1 MTSSNDTET
10 LSIFSS
16 LYDNFSKDDK
26 NYRSSVLFW
35 KQNLYLEQLIH
46 H

>member
-10 LSIFSS
+10 LSIFTS
-16 LYDNFSKDDK
+16 LNDNFFRDDK
-26 NYRSSVLFW
+26 NYRSFVLFW
-35 KQNLYLEQLIH
+35 KQNLYVEQLIH